1 MGALSTGQFDS
12 VFLDYLLPGTDGMEI
27 LQKLRESASSVPAVM
42 LTGHGDER
50 LAVDLM
56 RAGASDYVPKD
67 EISAEA
73 LAQNLIGVM
82 RLHQVEMD
90 KRRAEQELFKS
101 NDKISDILE
110 SISDAFFAIDYGG
123 RFTYVNQPARCCWSA
138 GAMRS
143 SATAFG
149 TGFSPQLCG
158 FAIN

>member
-1 MGALSTGQFDS
+1 
-12 VFLDYLLPGTDGMEI
+12 MEI